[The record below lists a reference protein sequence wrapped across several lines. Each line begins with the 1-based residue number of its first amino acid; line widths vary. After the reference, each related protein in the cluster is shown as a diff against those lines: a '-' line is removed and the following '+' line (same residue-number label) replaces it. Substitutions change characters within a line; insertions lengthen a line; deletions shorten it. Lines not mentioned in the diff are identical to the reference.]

1 VKREKNKGQGLTEL
15 ALILPLFL
23 LLVMFIFD
31 VGRVIYYYS
40 TIHSA
45 AREGARYGA
54 VNPCDSSGIIER
66 AHNIAVG
73 LGDAVT
79 VSPSIQ
85 YTPEGYMDRVIVNL
99 NYQFSPITPFAGA
112 ILGDGGFISLNSQS
126 EKYIELKTSCP

>member
-1 VKREKNKGQGLTEL
+1 MKKEKQKGQGLTEL

-40 TIHSA
+40 TLHSA

-54 VNPCDSSGIIER
+54 VNPCDSPGIVER
-66 AHNIAVG
+66 AQNIAVG

-85 YTPEGYMDRVIVNL
+85 YTPEGLMDRVIVDL
-99 NYQFSPITPFAGA
+99 NYQYNAVTPFAGA
-112 ILGDGGFISLNSQS
+112 ILGDGGFINLTSQS
-126 EKYIELKTSCP
+126 VKYIELKTACP

>member
-1 VKREKNKGQGLTEL
+1 MKKENQKGQGLTEL

-23 LLVMFIFD
+23 MLVMFIFD
-31 VGRVIYYYS
+31 LGRGIYYYS

-66 AHNIAVG
+66 AQNIAVG

-79 VSPSIQ
+79 VTPSIQ
-85 YTPEGYMDRVIVNL
+85 YTPEGFMDRVIVNL
-99 NYQFSPITPFAGA
+99 NYQFNPITPLAGTL
-112 ILGDGGFISLNSQS
+112 LGDGGFISLSSQS
-126 EKYIELKTSCP
+126 VKYIEIKTICP